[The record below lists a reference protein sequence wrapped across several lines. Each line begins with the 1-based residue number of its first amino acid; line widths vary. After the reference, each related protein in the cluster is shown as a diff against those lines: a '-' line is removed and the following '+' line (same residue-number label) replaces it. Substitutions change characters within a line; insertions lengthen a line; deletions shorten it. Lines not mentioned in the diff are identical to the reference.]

1 VLICLPH
8 EIVVVSTIREP
19 GVAGLADDEIVHEL
33 IPTVPA
39 ATVVDVV
46 DVVEAIEELVVGAEV
61 VVVEV
66 LVVDVEDEVVEVL
79 VVDVEDE
86 VVDEDEVVV
95 GGVDVVVVDE
105 VVVVDVVLV
114 VDVVVV
120 VVGVES
126 LKVVSAPP
134 HEKLGVSLRN
144 PLRMS
149 MLSTSVTVYNEV
161 ASAASWNDARIYEYW
176 VGLPIRVGQ
185 VMVPSVALL
194 PITSEGE

>member
-1 VLICLPH
+1 MLICLPH

-46 DVVEAIEELVVGAEV
+46 EVVVEAIEELVVGAEV

-66 LVVDVEDEVVEVL
+66 LVVDVEDVVVEVL

-149 MLSTSVTVYNEV
+149 MLSTEVTVYNEV
-161 ASAASWNDARIYEYW
+161 ASAAS
-176 VGLPIRVGQ
+176 
-185 VMVPSVALL
+185 
-194 PITSEGE
+194 

>member
-1 VLICLPH
+1 MLICLPH

-46 DVVEAIEELVVGAEV
+46 EVVVEAIEELVVGAEAV
-61 VVVEV
+61 
-66 LVVDVEDEVVEVL
+66 VVEVL

-149 MLSTSVTVYNEV
+149 MLSTEVTVYNEV
-161 ASAASWNDARIYEYW
+161 ASAAS
-176 VGLPIRVGQ
+176 
-185 VMVPSVALL
+185 
-194 PITSEGE
+194 